1 MTKEKRK
8 IPNHIA
14 FIMDGNGRW
23 AKKKLKPRLFGH
35 KAGVEALKDIVKFGS
50 KNNIGFMTFYAFSTE
65 NWSRPVKEVNG
76 LMELLVVFLRKEIR
90 ELHENNVKITFIGKI
105 DELPKLQKSEVNKAM
120 DKTKDNTGL
129 VFCIALNY
137 GSRLEIVDA
146 CKSIVDLCLNE
157 KLKGSDINEK
167 LFESYLYTKEIPDPD
182 LLIRTS
188 GEKRLSNFL
197 LWQLAYTEFYFTDVY
212 WPDFNVNELNKA
224 IDVYTTRNRRF
235 GKVKE
240 E

>member
-1 MTKEKRK
+1 M
-8 IPNHIA
+8 
-14 FIMDGNGRW
+14 
-23 AKKKLKPRLFGH
+23 
-35 KAGVEALKDIVKFGS
+35 
-50 KNNIGFMTFYAFSTE
+50 
-65 NWSRPVKEVNG
+65 
-76 LMELLVVFLRKEIR
+76 
-90 ELHENNVKITFIGKI
+90 HENNVKITFIGKI